1 MNDDLLFQCFN
12 RISKYLSD
20 FNSELQLKLI
30 NNDICFKFSDET
42 EWSPYFNI
50 NNSTISLRDKL
61 TYLFFEK
68 CEADIFLYTF
78 IPLFTWINNLCDF
91 NFKGVVGKNDC
102 AIKTLSLIEN
112 VNSIEEL
119 SIRLDIL
126 GI

>member
-1 MNDDLLFQCFN
+1 MNDDLVFQCFN

-20 FNSELQLKLI
+20 SNSGLQLKLA

-42 EWSPYFNI
+42 KWHLYFNM
-50 NNSTISLRDKL
+50 NKPTISLRNKL
-61 TYLFFEK
+61 TYLFLEK
-68 CEADIFLYTF
+68 CEADDFLYTF

-91 NFKGVVGKNDC
+91 KDVIKNDI
-102 AIKTLSLIEN
+102 AIKTLSSLEN
-112 VNSIEEL
+112 VSSLEEL